1 MDKLRE
7 KLRILNIQKYK
18 KGCNIMENKKVN
30 ENTEKLPVL
39 NFNKQ
44 YMNNTKISRILST
57 KPILL
62 DETYAQLR
70 IEINDKIINLVDVWR
85 DENITLSRD
94 DITPFDLAVMD
105 AAYTIMCS
113 GKMILTAEWIAKVL
127 SGNPKQ
133 KITKKRLR
141 RYAKALINYATYI
154 FRLTVLMSL
163 TIEKIPRIKFLIS
176 NTSHI
181 CFH

>member
-1 MDKLRE
+1 MGSFLFGFKDELRE

-70 IEINDKIINLVDVWR
+70 IEINDKIINLVDV
-85 DENITLSRD
+85 
-94 DITPFDLAVMD
+94 
-105 AAYTIMCS
+105 
-113 GKMILTAEWIAKVL
+113 
-127 SGNPKQ
+127 
-133 KITKKRLR
+133 
-141 RYAKALINYATYI
+141 
-154 FRLTVLMSL
+154 
-163 TIEKIPRIKFLIS
+163 
-176 NTSHI
+176 
-181 CFH
+181 